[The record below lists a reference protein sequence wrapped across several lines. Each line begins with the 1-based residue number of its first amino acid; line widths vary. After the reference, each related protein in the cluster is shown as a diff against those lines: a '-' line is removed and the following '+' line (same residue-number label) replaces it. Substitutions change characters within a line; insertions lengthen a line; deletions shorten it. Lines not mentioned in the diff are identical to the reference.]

1 MEIDEEALTKV
12 ADTTGGRYFRAED
25 ADQLVDVLTDLPR
38 EFTLREQEVE
48 VTFWFVLAASVLV
61 IGGLGLSLWWNRVP
75 LKK

>member
-38 EFTLREQEVE
+38 EFTLRKQEVE